1 MGKKR
6 KKKCIC
12 SGILKIIMRISE
24 SYFLLF
30 LFLFLSLV
38 TIIFLV
44 LNGNY
49 CQPFNDVVV
58 EFTSKIESNKSIE
71 MQLVYLLSIG
81 GIGLVLLY
89 NFINKNM

>member
-1 MGKKR
+1 
-6 KKKCIC
+6 
-12 SGILKIIMRISE
+12 MRISE

-30 LFLFLSLV
+30 LFLSLV
-38 TIIFLV
+38 TIIVLV

>member
-12 SGILKIIMRISE
+12 SGILKIIIMRISE

-30 LFLFLSLV
+30 LFLSLV
-38 TIIFLV
+38 TIIVLV